1 MKKNVG
7 KIDAIMRITCGLTGL
22 AWATSRMVRRPYS
35 SMPMI
40 LAVLSGMKVAEGI
53 TRYCPM
59 LGLFGVNTMSEHE
72 HKGGPSPNESCRE
85 TGSDFGH
92 QLDTE

>member
-7 KIDAIMRITCGLTGL
+7 TIDAIVRITCGLTGL
-22 AWATSRMVRRPYS
+22 AWATSRMVRRPYR

-40 LAVLSGMKVAEGI
+40 MASLSAMKVAEGI

-59 LGLFGVNTMSEHE
+59 LGLFGVDTFEKE
-72 HKGGPSPNESCRE
+72 KGAFSSTHTGEDKTPTQDHHNDPSI
-85 TGSDFGH
+85 
-92 QLDTE
+92 